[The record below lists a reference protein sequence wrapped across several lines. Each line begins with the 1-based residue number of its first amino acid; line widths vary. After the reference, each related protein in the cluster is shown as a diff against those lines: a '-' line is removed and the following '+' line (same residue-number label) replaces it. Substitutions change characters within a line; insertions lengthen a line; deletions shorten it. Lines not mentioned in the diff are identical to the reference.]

1 MISLQSIAGGKRAAF
16 LLLALLVAALLLLPE
31 SRQESLLRVGRHVAA
46 AVAVPLRVVDA
57 ANQELDTLWTRYL
70 ALQHAREESEVFR
83 QQIGR
88 LQQENA
94 RLRESA
100 AATSRLRDLLE
111 LKERL
116 PYPSLAAQ
124 VVGRD
129 PTNWYRSIIINK
141 GTQEGL
147 TADMGV
153 VSTAGVIG
161 RIVKVYDHL
170 AIVLLI
176 IDQNNAV
183 TGLVQRTRDEGIV
196 EGTEKGLARIKY
208 LPLLSTVKVGD
219 QVVTSGLAGG
229 FPRGLPV
236 GTITKIERREAEL
249 FLSAEI
255 APDSDFAKIEEVL
268 IITSPRETAQ
278 LPDTPFPLQ
287 PPASGKRNAG
297 EAR

>member
-1 MISLQSIAGGKRAAF
+1 MISLQSIAGGKRTAF
-16 LLLALLVAALLLLPE
+16 LLLAFLVAALLFLPE
-31 SRQESLLRVGRHVAA
+31 SRQESLLTVGRQIA
-46 AVAVPLRVVDA
+46 AVIAVPLRVVDA

-70 ALQHAREESEVFR
+70 ALQHAREESQVFR
-83 QQIGR
+83 QQIAR

-100 AATSRLRDLLE
+100 AASSRLRDLLA
-111 LKERL
+111 LKERF
-116 PYPSLAAQ
+116 PYPTLAAQ

-141 GTQEGL
+141 GAKEGL
-147 TADMGV
+147 AADMGV

-161 RIVKVYDHL
+161 RIVKVYDHF

-196 EGTEKGLARIKY
+196 EGTAKGLARIKY

-229 FPRGLPV
+229 FPRGLLV

-278 LPDTPFPLQ
+278 LPATLFPLQ
-287 PPASGKRNAG
+287 PPASGKRDAG

>member
-1 MISLQSIAGGKRAAF
+1 MISLQSIASGKRAAF

-31 SRQESLLRVGRHVAA
+31 SRQESLLRVGRQIAVV
-46 AVAVPLRVVDA
+46 VAVPLRVVDA
-57 ANQELDTLWTRYL
+57 ANQELDTIWTRYL
-70 ALQHAREESEVFR
+70 ALQHAREESQGFR
-83 QQIGR
+83 QQIAR
-88 LQQENA
+88 LQEENA

-111 LKERL
+111 LKEHL
-116 PYPSLAAQ
+116 PYPTLAAQ
-124 VVGRD
+124 VIGRD
-129 PTNWYRSIIINK
+129 PTNWYRSVIINK
-141 GTQEGL
+141 GAKEGL
-147 TADMGV
+147 TVDMGV
-153 VSTAGVIG
+153 LSPAGVVG

-170 AIVLLI
+170 SIVLLI

-196 EGTEKGLARIKY
+196 EGTERGLARIKY

-255 APDSDFAKIEEVL
+255 APDGDFTKIDEVL
-268 IITSPRETAQ
+268 IITLPRETAQ
-278 LPDTPFPLQ
+278 LPATPFPLQ
-287 PPASGKRNAG
+287 PPASGKRDAG
-297 EAR
+297 DAR

>member
-1 MISLQSIAGGKRAAF
+1 MISLQSIASGKRAAF

-31 SRQESLLRVGRHVAA
+31 ARQESLLRVGRQIAVV
-46 AVAVPLRVVDA
+46 VAVPLRVVDA
-57 ANQELDTLWTRYL
+57 ANQELDTLWARYL
-70 ALQHAREESEVFR
+70 ALQHARDENQGFR
-83 QQIGR
+83 QQIAR

-100 AATSRLRDLLE
+100 AAASRLHDLLE

-116 PYPSLAAQ
+116 PYPTLAAQ

-129 PTNWYRSIIINK
+129 PTNWYRSVIINK
-141 GTQEGL
+141 GAKEGL
-147 TADMGV
+147 SADMGV
-153 VSTAGVIG
+153 VSPAGVIG

-255 APDSDFAKIEEVL
+255 APDSDFTKIEEVL

-278 LPDTPFPLQ
+278 LPATPFPLQ
-287 PPASGKRNAG
+287 PPASSKRDAG
-297 EAR
+297 DAR

>member
-1 MISLQSIAGGKRAAF
+1 MISLQSIASGKRAAF

-31 SRQESLLRVGRHVAA
+31 SRQESLLRVGRQIAVV
-46 AVAVPLRVVDA
+46 VAVPLRVVDA
-57 ANQELDTLWTRYL
+57 ANQELDTIWTRYL
-70 ALQHAREESEVFR
+70 ALQHAREESQGFR
-83 QQIGR
+83 QQIAR
-88 LQQENA
+88 LQEENA
-94 RLRESA
+94 LLRESA
-100 AATSRLRDLLE
+100 AAASRLRDVLA

-116 PYPSLAAQ
+116 PYPTLAAQ

-129 PTNWYRSIIINK
+129 PTNWYRSVIINK
-141 GTQEGL
+141 GAKEGL
-147 TADMGV
+147 TVDMGV
-153 VSTAGVIG
+153 VSPAGVVG

-170 AIVLLI
+170 SIVLLI

-196 EGTEKGLARIKY
+196 EGTERGLARIKY

-249 FLSAEI
+249 FLLAEI
-255 APDSDFAKIEEVL
+255 APDGDLTKIEEVL

-278 LPDTPFPLQ
+278 LPATPFPLQ
-287 PPASGKRNAG
+287 PPASGKRDAG
-297 EAR
+297 DAR